1 MKKQFIAIATAA
13 AISVSVTGCMHAEA
27 ADLMQGVSPRDFQPM
42 EENQAIAYGETLAD
56 FAVRMLQSTDAS
68 DQNTLLSPLS
78 VMYALA
84 MTANGAAGETR
95 AQMEQTLGL
104 NVDTLNEFLAAYRS
118 MLPQEEKCK
127 LHIANSIWY
136 NDQSDFVP
144 LDGFLQANADYYA
157 ASLYKAPFDEKTCD
171 DINEWVK
178 KETDGM
184 ISDILDEIPEDIVMY
199 LVNALAFSAQW
210 SEIYEET
217 QIKEG
222 TFTTEDG
229 TQRTVTMM
237 HSTES
242 SYIADDNATGFLK
255 YYADGEYA
263 FAALLPNEGVSIESY
278 IATLNGDAMHEMLSA
293 PQNWPVIVT
302 LPQFETQYS
311 TELSS
316 VLEKMG
322 MSLAFDRKNAD
333 FSRMGTA
340 DGNLYVN
347 RVLHETNL
355 AITPKG
361 TVAGAAT
368 VVKMCNESA
377 DFIGELYA
385 MVNLDRPFVYML
397 IDCKTHTP
405 FFIGTMMDP
414 GDQ

>member
-1 MKKQFIAIATAA
+1 MKKQLTAIVTAA
-13 AISVSVTGCMHAEA
+13 AIGVSVTGCMHAEA
-27 ADLMQGVSPRDFQPM
+27 ADLMQGVSPSDFQLM

-95 AQMEQTLGL
+95 SQMEQTLGL
-104 NVDTLNEFLAAYRS
+104 KVDTLNEFLATYRTW
-118 MLPQEEKCK
+118 LPQEEKCK

-136 NDQSDFVP
+136 NDQSEFVP

-171 DINEWVK
+171 DINDWVK

-217 QIKEG
+217 QIKES

-242 SYIADDNATGFLK
+242 SYIADENATGFLK
-255 YYADGEYA
+255 YYAGGEYA

-278 IATLNGDAMHEMLSA
+278 IATLNGDAMHEMLST
-293 PQNWPVIVT
+293 PQTCPVIVT

-316 VLEKMG
+316 VLEQMG
-322 MSLAFDRKNAD
+322 MPLAFDRKNAD

-368 VVKMCNESA
+368 VVEMICESV
-377 DFIGELYA
+377 DFIEELYEI
-385 MVNLDRPFVYML
+385 VNLDRPFVYML

-414 GDQ
+414 EQ